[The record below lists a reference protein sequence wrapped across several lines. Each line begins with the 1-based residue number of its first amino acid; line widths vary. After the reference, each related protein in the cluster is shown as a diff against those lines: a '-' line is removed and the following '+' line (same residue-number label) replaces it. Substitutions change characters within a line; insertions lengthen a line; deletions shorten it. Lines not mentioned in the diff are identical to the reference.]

1 MKKRGLFAGKHI
13 QKTEQIALALFLVV
27 VGVAGRFFL
36 VNYPNI
42 ETVMVATFLIALF
55 VDKRAAFLFPLVIMA
70 VSDHLMGYQLFAL
83 SGMAS
88 IWLFTYTGFAFIYF
102 LGRRQS
108 KRIKKDLGRVTGRSA
123 INAAGYGVVFALVY
137 DVWTNL
143 GAWLLMYPH
152 TLDGLVLCYVMA
164 TPFMLYHMISG
175 AVTFVTLGLPFVALH
190 DLRNSAR
197 DELPVD
203 SSA

>member
-1 MKKRGLFAGKHI
+1 MKERGPFASKRVLRI
-13 QKTEQIALALFLVV
+13 EQIALALFLVV

-70 VSDHLMGYQLFAL
+70 VSDHFMGYQLFSL

-88 IWLFTYTGFAFIYF
+88 IWLFTYSGFAFIYF
-102 LGRRQS
+102 LSRRQS
-108 KRIKKDLGRVTGRSA
+108 KQIKKDLGRVTGRSA

-137 DVWTNL
+137 DAWTNL

-164 TPFMLYHMISG
+164 IPFMLYHMLSG

-190 DLRNSAR
+190 ALRNPAR
-197 DELPVD
+197 DELPVN